1 MKKLAVVL
9 GMVLTVGLTACFDS
23 ETEILKQART
33 TQQGVLAKQN
43 ALVADSDKE
52 IAAAEMEISK
62 LSQTPPDSSAQARM
76 NELQERIAMIFT
88 QKDEVVNYKLNLKE
102 IPEGAAI
109 KDDAFFKGLKDEQV
123 LKLANDQDS
132 AFNVLKSQV
141 ESELL

>member
-9 GMVLTVGLTACFDS
+9 GVALTVGFTACFDS

-43 ALVADSDKE
+43 ALVTDLDKE
-52 IAAAEMEISK
+52 IVAAEKEISA
-62 LSQTPPDSSAQARM
+62 LTQNPLDSAGVIRV
-76 NELQERIAMIFT
+76 NELSERVSMINAL
-88 QKDEVVNYKLNLKE
+88 KDEVVNYKLNLKE

-109 KDDAFFKGLKDEQV
+109 KEDAFFKEMKDEQV
-123 LKLANDQDS
+123 LKLAKEQDS
-132 AFNVLKSQV
+132 LFNILKSQV

>member
-43 ALVADSDKE
+43 ALVADLDKE

>member
-9 GMVLTVGLTACFDS
+9 GVALTIGFTSCFDS

-33 TQQGVLAKQN
+33 TQQGVLAKQTS
-43 ALVADSDKE
+43 LVADLDKE
-52 IAAAEMEISK
+52 IAAAEKEIST
-62 LSQTPPDSSAQARM
+62 LTQNPLDSAGVIRV
-76 NELQERIAMIFT
+76 NELSERVSLINSL
-88 QKDEVVNYKLNLKE
+88 KDEVVNYKLNLKE

-123 LKLANDQDS
+123 LKLAKEQDS
-132 AFNVLKSQV
+132 LFNILKSQV

>member
-9 GMVLTVGLTACFDS
+9 GMALTVGLTACFDS

-43 ALVADSDKE
+43 ALVADLDKE

>member
-9 GMVLTVGLTACFDS
+9 GVALTVGFTACFDS

-43 ALVADSDKE
+43 ALVTDLDKE
-52 IAAAEMEISK
+52 IAAAEKEISA
-62 LSQTPPDSSAQARM
+62 LTQNPLDSAGVIRV
-76 NELQERIAMIFT
+76 NELSERVSMINAL
-88 QKDEVVNYKLNLKE
+88 KDEVVNYKLNLKE

-109 KDDAFFKGLKDEQV
+109 KEDAFFKEMKDEQV
-123 LKLANDQDS
+123 LKLAKEQDS
-132 AFNVLKSQV
+132 LFNILKSQV

>member
-1 MKKLAVVL
+1 MFLAVSIV
-9 GMVLTVGLTACFDS
+9 ACFDS

-43 ALVADSDKE
+43 ALVADLDKE
-52 IAAAEMEISK
+52 IAAAEKEIST
-62 LSQTPPDSSAQARM
+62 LTQNPLDSAGVIRV
-76 NELQERIAMIFT
+76 NELSERVSMINT
-88 QKDEVVNYKLNLKE
+88 LKDEVVNYKLNLKE

-109 KDDAFFKGLKDEQV
+109 KDDATFKGLKDEQV
-123 LKLANDQDS
+123 LKMAKDQDS